1 MYLAKASLRQYILA
15 AFLLGVLLITVTYL
29 LSDPPTSDT
38 PTAALNGPLI
48 PVGAAKI
55 DITPDRP
62 IRLSGYGSRTEP
74 SEGVAQRLNAKALAF
89 GDDASL
95 SVLVTFDAIGVPA
108 WVSQEL
114 SERLQSKVSLPRARL
129 VVAASHTHAAP
140 ALYGNLP
147 YMFISGLSHEEQ
159 NEIKHHTNSVL
170 DRLEEV
176 AWQAIA
182 NRAPARIAWTKGSVS
197 FAGNRRV
204 LENGKWTGFGTQP
217 DGPVDHSLPLL
228 AVFAPDGALRS
239 VLANYACHC
248 TTLGGKFNQIHGDW
262 AGVAQSEIESRHA
275 DAVALIA
282 IGCGADQNPNP
293 RGELANAIAHGI
305 TIADEVDRLLETG
318 SLKPLSQTPTGTY
331 REIELPLEPPPSR
344 DALQEQLDDNVK
356 GGHFPRAMLE
366 SLDRGEPLASS
377 VTYPVQTWTFGDDLA
392 MIFLAG
398 EVVVDYAHR
407 FYREYDAERLW
418 VNAYCNDVPCY
429 IPSKRMYSEGG
440 YEVDGSMIYYGKPSR
455 LSVDTEDRVAGEVM
469 KQMPRAFLSGDTRA
483 LLPDPVEK
491 ERALETI
498 KVANGLEV
506 QLVAA
511 EPLVLDPI
519 DIVWGPDGKLW
530 VVEMADYPEGINGE
544 PGGRVRFLEDL
555 DQDGYFDRSTL
566 FLDGLY
572 YPNSVMPWRD
582 GVLVATAT
590 EVFLATDSNGDGKG
604 DKKEVILR
612 GFESGNPQHQ
622 LAGLQWGLDNWIHV
636 ANDFSKGAITS
647 VKTGETIDLGTRDL
661 RFRPDTGEMDPKSGR
676 TQYGLIRDDWGNW
689 FGCSNSYPWWHYALE
704 DRYLRRNPHVV
715 YPSPKELLGDE
726 KRAGPVYPASHTPS
740 RFNDYDAANRF
751 TSACSVTPYRDQL
764 LGDLAARSLFVAEPV
779 HNLVSRIVIEPLG
792 SSFTGTRAA
801 SERSTEFFAST
812 DNWSRPTSIRLGPD
826 GALYIVDMYRQVIE
840 HPEWIPERLQWRY
853 NLRSGSDKG
862 RIYRVGPIGSPIKTM
877 PNFRA
882 YEDRELVDALDT
894 ANGTQRDLIHQEL
907 IWRNATGEASQLQR
921 LFMDS
926 SLAEVRVQILG
937 ILDGLDSLDSAFL
950 ATALSDPHPGVRR
963 NAIRLGDPFLANGSS
978 ALVEKLHSLKND
990 PDPFVRKQL
999 AYSLGESR
1007 HADTPRAL
1015 SALMTASS
1023 SDQYTQAAILSSS
1036 VPHHAGIAAHLGN
1049 RLTHMP
1055 ESLLTGFIKTSIG
1068 AGSKAENA
1076 QLLSYL
1082 ANSDA
1087 DTSQQ
1092 KQRQLASLAV
1102 ALRELKRKGYSFQN
1116 LEASADLS
1124 SVSSLI
1130 AAAKENALDV
1140 DAPVDERIA
1149 SIGFFGLGQES
1160 LPAESKQLIELLDA
1174 RNPTEIQQAAIR
1186 KSVSLGDPSI
1196 GKQLLARWDELS
1208 STIRT
1213 IALQGF
1219 VSRNSWIDLLFEEIP
1234 SNPSLARS
1242 ISPAQQAS
1250 LVNHSN
1256 PAIRRR
1262 AESIFASQQDYS
1274 RKSAIEAFQPS
1285 LSLDGDFRRGA
1296 LQFEAL
1302 CATCHQVDEMGF
1314 HVGPDLTA
1322 LSNKSRESLLQAI
1335 IDPNAAIESSYAL
1348 HIANT
1353 NDGRSLAGVI
1363 ASETASSI
1371 TLLNAGG
1378 LSETVMRNELSGLSN
1393 TGSSLMPAGLE
1404 ASLDHQAMADLLV
1417 FLQQSG
1423 SQSGL
1428 TVAKD
1433 GSLRL
1438 GAEDARATGESV
1450 QFDPSLESL
1459 SWIASGDTI
1468 SWEVDHLPAGDY
1480 TVFFNS
1486 GLVTSSEPTP
1496 SSFKLYFGDQVM
1508 HGTISNTTRLFR
1520 MRKREYGAVTIPSDL
1535 SNATIRFQHDLP
1547 AGQVSIREIA
1557 IIPLR

>member
-1 MYLAKASLRQYILA
+1 MNFIRKFLGPIALPLLFGFASL
-15 AFLLGVLLITVTYL
+15 LLI
-29 LSDPPTSDT
+29 PIQAMAQDT
-38 PTAALNGPLI
+38 NSGLV
-48 PVGAAKI
+48 PVGVAAI

-62 IRLSGYGSRTEP
+62 IRLSGYGSRTQP
-74 SEGVAQRLNAKALAF
+74 SEGVAQSLNAKALAF
-89 GDDASL
+89 GNDTSL
-95 SVLVTFDAIGVPA
+95 SVLVTVDAIGVPA

-114 SERLQSKVSLPRARL
+114 SERLQQKASLPRARL

-147 YMFISGLSHEEQ
+147 YMFVSGLSNEEQ
-159 NEIKHHTNSVL
+159 NEIKRYTNRVL
-170 DRLEEV
+170 DRLETV
-176 AWQAIA
+176 AVKAIA
-182 NRAPARIAWTKGSVS
+182 NRDPAKIAWTKGRVG

-204 LENGKWTGFGTQP
+204 LENGKWTGFGTQA
-217 DGPVDHSLPLL
+217 DGPVDHSLPML
-228 AVFAPDGALRS
+228 AIYSPEGDLRS
-239 VLANYACHC
+239 VFANYACHC

-262 AGVAQSEIESRHA
+262 AGVAQSEIESRHPSA
-275 DAVALIA
+275 IALIA

-293 RGELANAIAHGI
+293 RGELANAVAHGI
-305 TIADEVDRLLETG
+305 TIADEVDRLLENDT
-318 SLKPLSQTPTGTY
+318 LTPLSQTPTGIY
-331 REIELPLEPPPSR
+331 REIQLPLEPPPSR
-344 DALQEQLDDNVK
+344 EEFQQQLEDNVK

-366 SLDRGEPLASS
+366 RLDRGEPLDSS
-377 VTYPVQTWTFGDDLA
+377 VTYPVQTWTFGEELA

-407 FYREYDAERLW
+407 FYREYDAQRLW

-429 IPSKRMYSEGG
+429 IPSRRVYSEGG
-440 YEVDGSMIYYGKPSR
+440 YEVDGSMVYYGKPSR
-455 LSVDTEDRVAGEVM
+455 LSVDTEDRIAGEVM
-469 KQMPRAFLSGDTRA
+469 KQMPRSFLSNDTRA

-491 ERALETI
+491 DRALETI
-498 KVANGLEV
+498 KVAKGLEV

-511 EPLVLDPI
+511 EPLVFDPI
-519 DIVWGPDGKLW
+519 DIVWGSDGKLW
-530 VVEMADYPEGINGE
+530 VVEMADYPEGIDGKH
-544 PGGRVRFLEDL
+544 GGRVRFLEDE
-555 DQDGYFDRSTL
+555 DNDGYFDRSTL
-566 FLDGLY
+566 FLDGLH

-582 GVLVATAT
+582 GALVATAT
-590 EVFLATDSNGDGKG
+590 EVFLATDTNGDGKS
-604 DKKEVILR
+604 DKKELILR

-661 RFRPDTGEMDPKSGR
+661 RFNPDTGEMDPKSGR

-704 DRYLRRNPHVV
+704 DRYLRRNPHVI

-726 KRAGPVYPASHTPS
+726 KRAAPVYPASHTPS

-764 LGDLAARSLFVAEPV
+764 LGDQAKRSLFVAEPV
-779 HNLVSRIVIEPLG
+779 HNLVSRLVIEPQG

-801 SERSTEFFAST
+801 SEQSSEFFAST

-853 NLRSGSDKG
+853 NLRSGFDKG
-862 RIYRVGPIGSPIKTM
+862 RIYRVAPKGSSIGTM

-882 YEDRELVDALDT
+882 HENRELVEALDT
-894 ANGTQRDLIHQEL
+894 VNGTQRDLIHQEL
-907 IWRNATGEASQLQR
+907 IWRRASDVTEQLKR
-921 LFMDS
+921 LFAKS
-926 SLAEVRVQILG
+926 SSPAVRTQILG
-937 ILDGLDSLDSAFL
+937 ILDGLNSLDSAFL
-950 ATALSDPHPGVRR
+950 ASALSDPHPGARR
-963 NAIRLGDPFLANGSS
+963 NAIRLSEPFLANGLS
-978 ALVEKLHSLKND
+978 AVAEKLHSLKND

-999 AYSLGESR
+999 AYSLGESA
-1007 HADTPRAL
+1007 HADTPKAL
-1015 SALMTASS
+1015 SEMMLASQN
-1023 SDQYTQAAILSSS
+1023 DKYTQAAILSSA
-1036 VPHHAGIAAHLGN
+1036 VPHHAGMALHLGN
-1049 RLTHMP
+1049 RLIHLP
-1055 ESLLTGFIKTSIG
+1055 EDLLSGFIKTSIG
-1068 AGSKAENA
+1068 AGSKEEIAHLLNYIA
-1076 QLLSYL
+1076 NGDSHSPHQKNTQL
-1082 ANSDA
+1082 
-1087 DTSQQ
+1087 T
-1092 KQRQLASLAV
+1092 SLAL
-1102 ALRELKRKGYSFQN
+1102 ALSELKKRGYSLQSFDAG
-1116 LEASADLS
+1116 EDLS

-1130 AAAKENALDV
+1130 SAAKNDAMNFDATV
-1140 DAPVDERIA
+1140 DQRIA
-1149 SIGFFGLGQES
+1149 GIGFFGLNHQEQTTEAS
-1160 LPAESKQLIELLDA
+1160 QLIGLLDA
-1174 RNPTEIQQAAIR
+1174 RNPTDVQQAAIR
-1186 KSVSLGDPSI
+1186 KSIEIGDPSI
-1196 GKQLLARWDELS
+1196 GKRLLRKWDELS

-1219 VSRNSWIDLLFEEIP
+1219 VSRNSWIELLLEEIP
-1234 SNPSLARS
+1234 DNPSLARS

-1256 PAIRRR
+1256 PDVQRSAK
-1262 AESIFASQQDYS
+1262 SIFASQKDSS
-1274 RKSAIEAFQPS
+1274 RRTAIEAFQPS

-1296 LQFEAL
+1296 RQFEAL
-1302 CATCHQVDEMGF
+1302 CATCHQVDGVGF
-1314 HVGPDLTA
+1314 HVGPDLTG

-1363 ASETASSI
+1363 TSETASSI

-1378 LSETVMRNELSGLSN
+1378 LTDTVMRNQLSGLSN
-1393 TGSSLMPAGLE
+1393 TGSSMMPAGLE

-1428 TVAKD
+1428 TVAAD

-1438 GAEDARATGESV
+1438 GAEDARPSGESV
-1450 QFDPSLESL
+1450 QWDPNLESL

-1468 SWEVDHLPAGDY
+1468 EWEVDHLPAGDY

-1486 GLVTSSEPTP
+1486 GLETQSEPAS

-1535 SNATIRFQHDLP
+1535 NNATIRFQHDLP
-1547 AGQVSIREIA
+1547 KGQVSINEIA